1 MGERF
6 TVAKEGER
14 PSRSTDVGRVLR
26 ANLVLIAGAIAWWG
40 CHYLLLWNADVAA
53 ADRFVAGY
61 DSRFMLSIGGT
72 VIALGVLAF
81 AAYRKPGFVYANWAP
96 AYGLFAVLSF
106 VALGLVF
113 TPLFTN
119 EPTALVTVGAVLS
132 GMGNGIAMTIYG
144 ELHARLELR
153 VLPLLFALEIVGGG
167 LIFLLSPAW
176 PPVALPLSLA
186 LAALCAV
193 CFFRTS
199 RANNAPSSLGS
210 VCGTAAVD
218 MGLRSLVV
226 LAALT
231 GVGYGMARTFTV
243 GVGTPADIANG
254 LTAEW
259 IGSCCSALLLV
270 AVFLFQKRL
279 SLFELCLLFVVPLVA
294 TGLWL
299 VSLRGDAAV
308 LPMAINHGGFACFFV
323 LIWYFGAVLAARG
336 DGRRLTFFITILFF
350 ASQTSQLA
358 GSLVPAQ
365 FSNVLSMS
373 LVYLIL
379 VVSMGFM
386 YWRSK
391 TAGNAGTASNG
402 ECDGVSTATASSV
415 TFETSVT
422 ESASTHRW
430 ADALSLSPREEE
442 IAALLLRRTP
452 YRQIS
457 ESLFISE
464 NTVKTHV
471 LNIYKKAN
479 VSSREELLGVL
490 TALDQDSQSPLD
502 SPDHYGPHDPA
513 RP

>member
-299 VSLRGDAAV
+299 VSLRGDARCTADGHQPRRIRLFLRAHLVLRRCAGRTWRRAAPHLFHHHPVLRQPDKPAGGIARARAV
-308 LPMAINHGGFACFFV
+308 LQRTFHEPGVPHFGSVHGV
-323 LIWYFGAVLAARG
+323 HVLAIENGGERRYCIKRG
-336 DGRRLTFFITILFF
+336 VRWGLH
-350 ASQTSQLA
+350 
-358 GSLVPAQ
+358 
-365 FSNVLSMS
+365 
-373 LVYLIL
+373 
-379 VVSMGFM
+379 
-386 YWRSK
+386 
-391 TAGNAGTASNG
+391 GNGLQ
-402 ECDGVSTATASSV
+402 C
-415 TFETSVT
+415 
-422 ESASTHRW
+422 H
-430 ADALSLSPREEE
+430 L
-442 IAALLLRRTP
+442 
-452 YRQIS
+452 
-457 ESLFISE
+457 
-464 NTVKTHV
+464 
-471 LNIYKKAN
+471 
-479 VSSREELLGVL
+479 
-490 TALDQDSQSPLD
+490 
-502 SPDHYGPHDPA
+502 
-513 RP
+513 

>member
-1 MGERF
+1 MLDEPVSPSAIGMGTF
-6 TVAKEGER
+6 PKT
-14 PSRSTDVGRVLR
+14 LR
-26 ANLVLIAGAIAWWG
+26 EHWVLIAGAIAWWG

-53 ADRFVAGY
+53 ADRFVVGY

-72 VIALGVLAF
+72 VITLGVLAF
-81 AAYRKPGFVYANWAP
+81 AARRRPGFAYANWAP

-106 VALGLVF
+106 IALGLVF
-113 TPLFTN
+113 TPLFTA
-119 EPTALVTVGAVLS
+119 EPTALVAVGAVLS
-132 GMGNGIAMTIYG
+132 GMGNGIAMIIYG

-153 VLPLLFALEIVGGG
+153 MLPLLFALEIIGGG
-167 LIFLLSPAW
+167 LLFLLSLAW

-186 LAALCAV
+186 LVALCAV

-199 RANNAPSSLGS
+199 RAGKVPGVRDGILGS
-210 VCGTAAVD
+210 TLGSARGTAAVD

-231 GVGYGMARTFTV
+231 GIGYGMARTFTV
-243 GVGTPADIANG
+243 GAGTPADIANG

-259 IGSCCSALLLV
+259 IGSCCSTLLLI

-308 LPMAINHGGFACFFV
+308 LPMAINHGGFVCFFV

-336 DGRRLTFFITILFF
+336 DGRRFTFFITILFF

-391 TAGNAGTASNG
+391 TAGRTGAASGGEGATGAAAAAGAGGS
-402 ECDGVSTATASSV
+402 EAPD
-415 TFETSVT
+415 T
-422 ESASTHRW
+422 EDAGAHRW
-430 ADALSLSPREEE
+430 ADALGLSPREEE

-471 LNIYKKAN
+471 RNIYKKAA
-479 VSSREELLGVL
+479 VSSREELLDVL
-490 TALDQDSQSPLD
+490 TALDR
-502 SPDHYGPHDPA
+502 GPRDRT